1 MNRKRWILVAVLF
14 VAACLLMS
22 IVAGVVLVQNVPGVA
37 RLVRGDPA
45 SPTVAPTL
53 RATFTPLV
61 PIATLTLPASPAPA
75 VTPSPTP
82 SSMPSP
88 TALPVEPATSAPAAG
103 AATDAPSATP
113 TMELPT
119 LEPPTATPIP
129 TTAPPTARPRTQW
142 ITFETERGELGDYEV
157 FVMATDGSRSSNL
170 THSWADDV
178 APVWSPDGRRI
189 AFVSF
194 RDTLAGRW
202 DMGPGSICVMD
213 FDPVSGVG
221 GGNVRCLTDKEGKDG
236 WPTWSP
242 DGGRIAFESDR
253 SGNWDIW
260 VMNADGSGL
269 TNLSRSPEDEVY
281 PAWSP
286 DGKKI
291 AFTSKRSGNLDVWV
305 MNSDGTGP
313 VNLTKNPKRDR
324 YAMWSPDGTKI
335 AFNTNRDGDQEIY
348 VMNADGSDQT
358 NVSQAPKTIEGLA
371 DWSPDG
377 KRLVL
382 YSDRPGNKDVF
393 VIDLASNQWTNITNH
408 PASDEFCTWSP

>member
-1 MNRKRWILVAVLF
+1 MNRKRWIVVIALLL
-14 VAACLLMS
+14 AACLCFAV
-22 IVAGVVLVQNVPGVA
+22 VASVVLVQNVPGAA
-37 RLVRGDPA
+37 RLVRGDPP
-45 SPTVAPTL
+45 SPTAAPTL
-53 RATFTPLV
+53 RATYTPMI
-61 PIATLTLPASPAPA
+61 PIATLTVPASPSPSPTDTPSS
-75 VTPSPTP
+75 TPSPTAP
-82 SSMPSP
+82 SGDTP
-88 TALPVEPATSAPAAG
+88 TSAPSSE

-113 TMELPT
+113 TMEPPT
-119 LEPPTATPIP
+119 IEPATATPEPTIAPPTATPL
-129 TTAPPTARPRTQW
+129 TQW
-142 ITFETERGELGDYEV
+142 IAFETQRGELHDYEV
-157 FVMATDGSRSSNL
+157 FVMATDGSRVSNL
-170 THSWADDV
+170 SHSWADDV
-178 APVWSPDGRRI
+178 APVWSPDGRHI

-213 FDPVSGVG
+213 FDPASGVG

-242 DGGRIAFESDR
+242 DGGRIAFESNR

-269 TNLSRSPEDEVY
+269 ANLSRSPEDEVY

-286 DGKKI
+286 DGTKI

-305 MNSDGTGP
+305 MNSDGSGP
-313 VNLTKNPKRDR
+313 VNLSNNPTRDR
-324 YAMWSPDGTKI
+324 YAMWSPDGSKI

-348 VMNADGSDQT
+348 VMNADGSNQT
-358 NVSQAPKTIEGLA
+358 NVSRAPESIEGLA

-377 KRLVL
+377 RKLVL
-382 YSDRPGNKDVF
+382 YSDRPGNKDIF
-393 VIDLASNQWTNITNH
+393 VVDLASNEWTNITNH

>member
-1 MNRKRWILVAVLF
+1 MNSRHWILVAVLF
-14 VAACLLMS
+14 VAACLLVS
-22 IVAGVVLVQNVPGVA
+22 IVAGVVLVQNVPGAA

-45 SPTVAPTL
+45 SPTAAPTL

-61 PIATLTLPASPAPA
+61 PIATLTQPASPAPA
-75 VTPSPTP
+75 ITPSSTPT
-82 SSMPSP
+82 SMPSP
-88 TALPVEPATSAPAAG
+88 TALPGEPATSAPAAG
-103 AATDAPSATP
+103 AATDEPSATP
-113 TMELPT
+113 TLESPT
-119 LEPPTATPIP
+119 LEPPTATPVP
-129 TTAPPTARPRTQW
+129 ATAPPTATPRTQW
-142 ITFETERGELGDYEV
+142 IAFETERGELGDYEV
-157 FVMATDGSRSSNL
+157 FVTATDGSRSSNL

-178 APVWSPDGRRI
+178 APVWSPDGLRI

-221 GGNVRCLTDKEGKDG
+221 GGSVRCLTDKEGKDG

-313 VNLTKNPKRDR
+313 VNLTQNPKRDR

-335 AFNTNRDGDQEIY
+335 AFNTNRDGDQEIC
-348 VMNADGSDQT
+348 VMNADGSNQT
-358 NVSQAPKTIEGLA
+358 NVSRAPKTIEGLA

-393 VIDLASNQWTNITNH
+393 VVDLASNQWTNVTNH